1 MRVNNG
7 IKFEDSVSLDT
18 TVEKEEYS
26 ERDWEVI
33 CNLLEMNPDITT
45 AIHLDTYVEYIGDPM
60 FECEF
65 AKEFTVKEFVDT
77 FGLNNYKKVRDA
89 YKINEYYDDKMPI
102 ILVKNYDSMMKSV
115 DIVHS
120 IGIKGATG
128 ELLSNECIMNNIIKV
143 KYVDKRENEEEEY

>member
-26 ERDWEVI
+26 ESDWEVI
-33 CNLLEMNPDITT
+33 CNLLEMNPDTTT

-60 FECEF
+60 LECEF
-65 AKEFTVKEFVDT
+65 TKEFTVNEFVDT

-102 ILVKNYDSMMKSV
+102 ILVRNYDSMMKSV
-115 DIVHS
+115 DTARS

-143 KYVDKRENEEEEY
+143 KYVDRKENEEEEY